1 MKTKYSNI
9 AFLIAFASYLIMII
23 CITFREADI
32 ALCFA
37 GFGLFCMV
45 NAFNVKIALK
55 KSKLTINK

>member
-23 CITFREADI
+23 SITFREAEI

-37 GFGLFCMV
+37 AFGLFSMI
-45 NAFNVKIALK
+45 NAFNVKNAFK
-55 KSKLTINK
+55 RNKLTINK